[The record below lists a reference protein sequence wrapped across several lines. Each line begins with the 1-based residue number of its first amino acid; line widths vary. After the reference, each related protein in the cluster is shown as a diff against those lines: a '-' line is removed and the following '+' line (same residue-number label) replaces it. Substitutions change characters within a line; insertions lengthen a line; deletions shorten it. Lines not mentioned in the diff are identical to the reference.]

1 MIAFSNLHE
10 PLSIPDRAK
19 VWMKNTHF
27 CVNRELDLS
36 FIAFQNVEACGKNKI
51 KLCGCISKG
60 WDSAFL
66 RHPGCACGLAKLQDS
81 VGKEC
86 KHLVPVWI

>member
-36 FIAFQNVEACGKNKI
+36 FIAFQNVEACGKK
-51 KLCGCISKG
+51 
-60 WDSAFL
+60 
-66 RHPGCACGLAKLQDS
+66 
-81 VGKEC
+81 
-86 KHLVPVWI
+86 